1 MLKLLDLH
9 DIFPFLYNFAD
20 FYTLVIYIQCVTK
33 KIGKINF
40 NVVEQLLNENQCK
53 IVHLKH

>member
-1 MLKLLDLH
+1 MRYPVH
-9 DIFPFLYNFAD
+9 
-20 FYTLVIYIQCVTK
+20 TQCVTK

-40 NVVEQLLNENQCK
+40 NVVEQLLNENQCE